1 MHGLQ
6 IGENC
11 AISWN
16 CQFLD
21 EDFHQ
26 LDYEGKAVK
35 NNNSIYVGNK
45 VWIGSNVTILKGA
58 YISSESVVAAN
69 SVVIGKFEKK
79 GVLIAGNP
87 AKVIKEGVTW

>member
-1 MHGLQ
+1 MHNLK

-26 LDYEGKAVK
+26 FDYEGKKEIK
-35 NNNSIYVGNK
+35 NNAIEIGSK
-45 VWIGSNVTILKGA
+45 VWIGSNVSLYKGVRIPNGSIIA
-58 YISSESVVAAN
+58 SDSVV
-69 SVVIGKFEKK
+69 K
-79 GVLIAGNP
+79 GTFDDENILIAGNP
-87 AKVIKEGVTW
+87 AKIIKRNVKW